1 MSSVTNQILHSYI
14 SEQLN
19 NFSRIDKRCC
29 IKFMGYLFA
38 IDPQFFAKIVKDLR
52 LRLRPHIDNNGQES
66 VIVFKE
72 KCSHN
77 TVEIMDLKVTTE
89 SLKDMY
95 MFHCG
100 SEFCGSQQEF
110 EMSAEFFSPGNV
122 PPTVP
127 PHRFSLGPLKQS
139 IARCNEM
146 GQQSFQMKCPM
157 QPYKEVVLNALSR
170 SRVVVING
178 GATFGKSTAIPMYI
192 IEKCSEEKRHC
203 KIICVEREQLVAI
216 HNSELLA
223 GHFHEKVGETVAYQV
238 QLQSRISDSSNLV
251 YTTSCFLLRVLMGQS
266 IVDSFRHISHLV
278 VVDAHLHEAFSDL
291 LLRELKVALKYH
303 PYLKVILLSNY
314 SRNYEF
320 LQYFGEG
327 EEISLEMKPHEI
339 TKNDLFYYDDIRKLL
354 PESTGPSF
362 MIRKAFQ
369 TLPILLP
376 HNRDSMELNALQLDK
391 CLETYERSAH
401 DKCFEFFLYM
411 VQGENANINYRHSVT
426 GRTVLNIASMLGKV
440 EHVKILLQLGADPF
454 ITDKL
459 DVDAL
464 KVAISMSNLECVEL
478 LKVAYFDKSPQIKE
492 NYVDHL
498 LILDIINM
506 VTTKNDIWRRGNII
520 VILPSYQHLIQLNYA
535 ILKEKLLGNLPQ
547 QIAIFM
553 LHNHTEKSHLD
564 AMITSDPKV
573 IKIILS
579 TDIAETL
586 MCFDDLLYVIDVG
599 RHYRRVFDS
608 EAQCKKHV
616 YEWSAKQNL
625 ENRRLLLS
633 QNSGVCFRLIP
644 MELYEQLPEVQTPD
658 LLTKPLDRVCLA
670 VKLLSQHTMVS
681 EYLQETIVKP
691 PFIKVYQAVEHL
703 KKISVFTELEDITWL
718 GCRLIDVP
726 VECHLGKL
734 LVFAILL
741 QCLDPILTIVSFM
754 TTLDPFELS
763 HFIDDEQLEPYR
775 DVIRQ
780 KIKDQR
786 KHFAEGHCSDHLMFL
801 RLYQEWQND
810 LRDDSMDSI
819 PSKYNF
825 TLNGLLEYVC
835 NVRTQLV
842 GALRSS
848 QLIHNKG
855 NLSMHYINLK
865 SNCWPIIKAALVGGL
880 YPSLCV
886 VDTHC
891 NRLKS
896 PNKNELVVHPDSVL
910 RDLNLDSM
918 RDMKYKSP
926 WIIYGQAS
934 KSWNCNSI
942 RCNTIIAGISVALFA
957 GPTKLSSS
965 STKITTPTNAT
976 ENSECLLHIDDWIS
990 FKLNYKEACL
1000 LLKTRQHFY
1009 NIYVNYLQRC
1019 GLLEKFKRQNVS
1031 SSSGAGQNS
1040 MLFDCIEKI
1049 LVQEDLANG
1058 FKQPER
1064 IGLRPKAVPNKLMMT
1079 LNGGMLMSS
1088 CLYRSQYHH
1097 QSNMSTAN
1105 INFHLRNK
1113 QYIMVYRK
1121 DLNDMAAG
1129 GGDCMMNTAALRHS
1143 EWFHTL
1149 STLLD
1154 VKTDSNK
1161 LTFVVFYTRH
1171 PDLLRSVYMVEWNNG
1186 HLELY
1191 PCFKFNIN
1199 LHCVLNN
1206 ANNAALSMAIGQ
1218 RRNVFALDQNTGLFI
1233 LNMFAYR
1240 NNWLHSSNN

>member
-1 MSSVTNQILHSYI
+1 MSSSTNEILHFYV

-19 NFSRIDKRCC
+19 SFSREKRCC
-29 IKFMGYLFA
+29 MKYMGHLFE

-52 LRLRPHIDNNGQES
+52 LRMRPHIDNNGQES
-66 VIVFKE
+66 VVVFKD

-77 TVEIMDLKVTTE
+77 TAEIVDLKLTTE

-95 MFHCG
+95 RFHCG
-100 SEFCGSQQEF
+100 SDFCGSQQEF
-110 EMSAEFFSPGNV
+110 EMSSDFFSPGNV

-146 GQQSFQMKCPM
+146 GQQSFQRKSPM
-157 QPYKEVVLNALSR
+157 QRYKQMILEALSR
-170 SRVVVING
+170 SRVVVVNG

-192 IEKCSEEKRHC
+192 IEQCSQEKRHC

-251 YTTSCFLLRVLMGQS
+251 YTTSSFLLRVLMGQS
-266 IVDSFRHISHLV
+266 IMDSFRHISHLV

-327 EEISLEMKPHEI
+327 EEISLEMNNDMI
-339 TKNDLFYYDDIRKLL
+339 KNQVFYYEDIRKILS
-354 PESTGPSF
+354 ESAPSVG
-362 MIRKAFQ
+362 IRKAFK
-369 TLPILLP
+369 TLPISLATGHSNNNNDIQTNL
-376 HNRDSMELNALQLDK
+376 MQLDK
-391 CLETYERSAH
+391 CLETYERTAH
-401 DKCFEFFLYM
+401 DQCFEFFLYM
-411 VQGENANINYRHSVT
+411 VQGEQANINHRHSVT
-426 GRTVLNIASMLGKV
+426 GRTILNIAAMLGKV
-440 EHVKILLQLGADPF
+440 EHVKILLHLGADPF

-478 LKVAYFDKSPQIKE
+478 LKVAYFEKSPQIKE
-492 NYVDHL
+492 NHIDNL
-498 LILDIINM
+498 LILDLINM
-506 VTTKNDIWRRGNII
+506 LTTKNDVWIRGNII
-520 VILPSYQHLIQLNYA
+520 VILPSYQHLIQLNYT
-535 ILKEKLLGNLPQ
+535 ILKEKLLGSLPQ
-547 QIAIFM
+547 QISIFM
-553 LHNHTEKSHLD
+553 LHNHTEKAHLD
-564 AMITSDPKV
+564 AMIASDPKV

-586 MCFDDLLYVIDVG
+586 MCFDDLQYVIDVA
-599 RHYRRVFDS
+599 RQYRTVFDS
-608 EAQCKKHV
+608 ETQCKKHV
-616 YEWSAKQNL
+616 YEWSSKQNL
-625 ENRRLLLS
+625 ENRRLLVT
-633 QNSGVCFRLIP
+633 QNGGGACFHLLP
-644 MELYEQLPEVQTPD
+644 LEQYKQLPEVQTPD
-658 LLTKPLDRVCLA
+658 LLSKPLDRVCLA

-681 EYLQETIVKP
+681 EYLQETIVQP
-691 PFIKVYQAVEHL
+691 PFTKVYQAVEHL
-703 KKISVFTELEDITWL
+703 KKISVFTDLEDITWL

-754 TTLDPFELS
+754 TTLDPFETAHYS
-763 HFIDDEQLEPYR
+763 DDLLEPHR
-775 DVIRQ
+775 DIVRQ
-780 KIKDQR
+780 KLKNER
-786 KHFAEGHCSDHLMFL
+786 KHFAEGHLSDHLVLL

-819 PSKYNF
+819 PSGYNF

-880 YPSLCV
+880 YPSVCAL
-886 VDTHC
+886 DSQC

-896 PNKNELVVHPDSVL
+896 PNKHELVLHPDSVL
-910 RDLNLDSM
+910 RDLSLDSM
-918 RDMKYKSP
+918 RDMHFKSP
-926 WIIYGQAS
+926 WIIYGQAT
-934 KSWNCNSI
+934 KSWNWNSI
-942 RCNTIIAGISVALFA
+942 NCNTVAGGLSVALFA

-965 STKITTPTNAT
+965 SSKITTPSNAT
-976 ENSECLLHIDDWIS
+976 ESSECLLHIDEWIC
-990 FKLNYKEACL
+990 FKLAYNEAAL

-1009 NIYVNYLQRC
+1009 NIYVNYLQHC
-1019 GLLEKFKRQNVS
+1019 GLLEKFKRPNVTNSTTSTSQNTI
-1031 SSSGAGQNS
+1031 
-1040 MLFDCIEKI
+1040 LIDCIEKI

-1058 FKQPER
+1058 FPQPER

-1079 LNGGMLMSS
+1079 LNGGMLMAP
-1088 CLYRSQYHH
+1088 CLYRSQF
-1097 QSNMSTAN
+1097 QTSAVSKNMPTPNNVPVPQRS
-1105 INFHLRNK
+1105 K
-1113 QYIMVYRK
+1113 QYFMVYRK
-1121 DLNDMAAG
+1121 DLNDVVGVDMI
-1129 GGDCMMNTAALRHS
+1129 MNTSSLRHS
-1143 EWFHTL
+1143 EWFHL
-1149 STLLD
+1149 LNNLLD
-1154 VKTDSNK
+1154 AKTDCNR
-1161 LTFVVFYTRH
+1161 LTFIIFYTRH
-1171 PDLLRSVYMVEWNNG
+1171 PDLLRSVYMVDWNKG
-1186 HLELY
+1186 YLELY

-1199 LHCVLNN
+1199 LHCVL
-1206 ANNAALSMAIGQ
+1206 
-1218 RRNVFALDQNTGLFI
+1218 
-1233 LNMFAYR
+1233 
-1240 NNWLHSSNN
+1240 